1 MVQKRQLSSKG
12 KWNGICLLSYI
23 QRQSFYILQSSTLI
37 GKNHHSLH
45 IFQSELS
52 RTIASRK
59 LLLCMFFEPLPSL
72 PSTRFVCCPCTFD
85 CSFYLSLFFFSTQF
99 TTNHFF
105 NFIREARIL
114 RLYNSS
120 NRNKLTRVQLEKLT
134 GKSEF
139 PILINDKP
147 VLFV

>member
-1 MVQKRQLSSKG
+1 MKRNLPSFIYSETEFLYPTKLNSYWKESSFPSQLSVWIITYNSFTEITFMHVF
-12 KWNGICLLSYI
+12 WAIALSPLNPFRLLSLYL
-23 QRQSFYILQSSTLI
+23 RL
-37 GKNHHSLH
+37 
-45 IFQSELS
+45 
-52 RTIASRK
+52 
-59 LLLCMFFEPLPSL
+59 FFLPFPL
-72 PSTRFVCCPCTFD
+72 
-85 CSFYLSLFFFSTQF
+85 FFSTQF

-147 VLFV
+147 VLFVWALPYMSLKI